1 MRPKLG
7 GSSCAPKPVEER
19 RRTPG
24 MALLLLVVACVAGLA
39 MILLGLP
46 GTWLM
51 IGAALTFDWVVP
63 GETFGVWTMGGTLV
77 LALIAEVLEFTV
89 AKRYTERTG
98 GSGRAGWG
106 ALLGG
111 LGGAFAGVPVPVIGS
126 VLGAFAG
133 AFVGAFVME
142 WTVRR
147 DDPAGLVR
155 VATGALVG
163 RAVATA
169 AKLGAGVAIAA
180 WLVIVA
186 AGGG

>member
-1 MRPKLG
+1 
-7 GSSCAPKPVEER
+7 
-19 RRTPG
+19 
-24 MALLLLVVACVAGLA
+24 MATLLLALACLAGLA
-39 MILLGLP
+39 MIAVGLP

-51 IGAALTFDWVVP
+51 IGAALVYDWLVP
-63 GETFGVWTMGGTLV
+63 GTTFGLWTLGGTLV
-77 LALIAEVLEFTV
+77 LALVAEVLEFTV

-98 GSGRAGWG
+98 GSSRAGWG
-106 ALLGG
+106 AMLGG
-111 LGGAFAGVPVPVIGS
+111 LAGAFAGVPVPIIGS

-133 AFVGAFVME
+133 AFAGALLME

-147 DDPAGLVR
+147 DDAAGVVR

-169 AKLGAGVAIAA
+169 SKLGAGVAIGA

-186 AGGG
+186 AGSG

>member
-1 MRPKLG
+1 MT
-7 GSSCAPKPVEER
+7 V
-19 RRTPG
+19 
-24 MALLLLVVACVAGLA
+24 LLLALACLAGLTL
-39 MILLGLP
+39 IPLGLP

-51 IGAALTFDWVVP
+51 IGAALVYDWLVP
-63 GETFGVWTMGGTLV
+63 GETYGLWTIGGTLV
-77 LALIAEVLEFTV
+77 LALVAEVLEFTV

-98 GSGRAGWG
+98 GSSRAGWG

-111 LGGAFAGVPVPVIGS
+111 LVGAFAGVPVPIIGS
-126 VLGAFAG
+126 VIGAFAG
-133 AFVGAFVME
+133 AFLGALVME

-147 DDPAGLVR
+147 DDTAGVVR

-169 AKLGAGVAIAA
+169 AKLGAGVAIGA

-186 AGGG
+186 AGSG